1 MLNNYSFSHLCNNYS
16 KWLKVE
22 LNIKK
27 MGKKRY
33 NSKARNVSE
42 IEIDNTETKKI
53 PLDIQH
59 REDNYDKCNALVLP
73 NQKRT
78 TKSKEK
84 KIPVTRIL
92 SKKRRKQLEKIVEK
106 KQKKLQ
112 RSTLLEKLAEVQA
125 PEEEL
130 KKYVSL
136 TAVQTKG
143 LKRHFRELNAPTV
156 ETLINPIDDECAINN
171 TEFKLNTI
179 KGAKRKRLSIL
190 NSIERKF
197 SNSDPNIIGFDESS
211 ESESECSG
219 NERENDNDL
228 ECKQEKNEID
238 ITNETNLIKKEEEEE
253 ERKKSEEKNINLEEI
268 KSIENEHE
276 KTLPDAQLKVKVS
289 QNAIAKSNVTKTPAV
304 FVTLNR
310 TEEIQ
315 AARLKLPVVADEQVI
330 VETINENPVVII
342 TGETGS
348 GKTTQV
354 PQFLYEAGYARNK
367 LIGIT
372 EPRRVAA
379 MSMSKRV
386 AEEMNLTEKEVS
398 YLIRFEGNVTPETKI
413 KFMTDGVLLKEIQS
427 DFLLKKYSV
436 IILDEAHERSVYT
449 DILIGLLSRIVPLR
463 NKRKDPLKLII
474 MSATLC
480 VEEFVENSKL
490 FKVKPPVITVE
501 SRQFP
506 VTIHFNRRTN
516 DDYVNDAFKKAIKIH
531 THLPEGGILI
541 FLTGQQEVN
550 LVVRKLRKAFP
561 FKKGQINMLETQKV
575 EKNEETNKSDHD
587 EENSE
592 DDFDD
597 KEAIKRDK
605 QKHKKQSLNLPRIDL
620 DNYSIVPMDDTHE
633 DIVDIEDGDEESN
646 LDEGE
651 SEDDD
656 AVLLKGL
663 SNAQPLWVL
672 PLYSLLPSYKQARVF
687 EKPPENCRLC
697 VVSTN
702 VAETSLT
709 IPNIKYV
716 IDCGRCKMRMY
727 DKVTGVSTYHICYT
741 SKAAANQR
749 AGRSGRT
756 APGHCY
762 RLYSS
767 AVFNDQF
774 PKFSVSEIQRK
785 PVDDLVLQM
794 KVMNINKVVNF
805 PFPTAPDP
813 LQLKTAETRL
823 LTLGALERSSLY
835 QEDTFN
841 AKVTPLGRSIAAF
854 PVAPRY
860 GKMLALSHQHN
871 LLQYTICMVAALSV
885 QEVLIEGL
893 NMEGKLKNKW
903 LQTRR
908 IWAGIGNSLLLG
920 DPMILIKAIGAA
932 EYAGSKGKL
941 ISFCEGNGLRH
952 KAIVE
957 IKKLRQQLTN
967 EINLNVPS
975 VNLIIDPS
983 MSPPT
988 DIQAK
993 LLREILLAGM
1003 ADQVARKVSS
1013 EEVEDQDKAKWKHA
1027 YKTAEME
1034 DPVFM
1039 HSSCVLRKTSPE
1051 WVIYQE
1057 VYETNKLYMRGVT
1070 AIEPEWLPK
1079 FAPTL
1084 CTLSEPLME
1093 PSPRYDIDSGK
1104 VLCHITGTF
1113 GRAGWQLPMMEI
1125 EHPMNVEGVK
1135 WFARF
1140 FLNGEVCSKL
1150 KKFVPSLLSTPAS
1163 VNKSWAKLLPR
1174 TEAITK
1180 ALISEGIMSKCKL
1193 IDVWNKD
1200 KNFLLSAYQ
1209 KWLPESTHSEIFLLW
1224 PPI

>member
-1 MLNNYSFSHLCNNYS
+1 
-16 KWLKVE
+16 
-22 LNIKK
+22 
-27 MGKKRY
+27 MGKKGY
-33 NSKARNVSE
+33 NWKARHIPEV
-42 IEIDNTETKKI
+42 EIDNSETKKI
-53 PLDIQH
+53 PLDIKH
-59 REDNYDKCNALVLP
+59 REDNYDSCNALVLP
-73 NQKRT
+73 NQKRS
-78 TKSKEK
+78 TKNKEK
-84 KIPVTRIL
+84 KVTVTRIL
-92 SKKRRKQLEKIVEK
+92 SKKRRKHLEKIVEK
-106 KQKKLQ
+106 KKKKLQ
-112 RSTLLEKLAEVQA
+112 RSTLLEELAKVQA
-125 PEEEL
+125 PQEEL
-130 KKYVSL
+130 KKYISL
-136 TAVQTKG
+136 TTFQTKG
-143 LKRHFRELNAPTV
+143 LKRHFRELNVPAIETV
-156 ETLINPIDDECAINN
+156 KNEVDECDDNN
-171 TEFKLNTI
+171 TESVLNAV
-179 KGAKRKRLSIL
+179 KGGKRKRLAIL
-190 NSIERKF
+190 NTEKEKSCET
-197 SNSDPNIIGFDESS
+197 DPNTVGLNESSDS
-211 ESESECSG
+211 ESEHSISECES
-219 NERENDNDL
+219 NKDVEVKE
-228 ECKQEKNEID
+228 EKNENN
-238 ITNETNLIKKEEEEE
+238 TTSENNLTEVNVQTTECSKD
-253 ERKKSEEKNINLEEI
+253 
-268 KSIENEHE
+268 EHK
-276 KTLPDAQLKVKVS
+276 KTLPDLSTKTETS
-289 QNAIAKSNVTKTPAV
+289 QSIISNNDIAKTPAV

-310 TEEIQ
+310 KPEMQ
-315 AARLKLPVVADEQVI
+315 AARLKLPVVAEEQVI
-330 VETINENPVVII
+330 IETINENPVVII

-354 PQFLYEAGYARNK
+354 PQFLYEAGYAKNK

-386 AEEMNLTEKEVS
+386 AEEMNLTEREIS
-398 YLIRFEGNVTPETKI
+398 YLIRFEGNTTPETKI

-427 DFLLKKYSV
+427 DFLLTKYSV

-474 MSATLC
+474 MSATLR
-480 VEEFVENSKL
+480 VEEFVENPKL

-506 VTIHFNRRTN
+506 VTIHFNRKTTDN
-516 DDYVNDAFKKAIKIH
+516 YVTDALRKAVKIH
-531 THLPEGGILI
+531 TRLPEGGILI

-550 LVVRKLRKAFP
+550 TVVRKLRQAFP
-561 FKKGQINMLETQKV
+561 FKKDKNNSLKVPKV
-575 EKNEETNKSDHD
+575 EENEEVNKSDHE

-597 KEAIKRDK
+597 KEAIKRSK
-605 QKHKKQSLNLPRIDL
+605 QKHKKQLLNLPHIDL
-620 DNYSIVPMDDTHE
+620 DNYSVIPTDDTHE
-633 DIVDIEDGDEESN
+633 DILNIGEDDDDEDN
-646 LDEGE
+646 IDEDE

-656 AVLLKGL
+656 AFLLKGL

-672 PLYSLLPSYKQARVF
+672 PLYSLLPSYKQAKVF
-687 EKPPENCRLC
+687 EQPPDNCRLC

-709 IPNIKYV
+709 IPNVKYV
-716 IDCGRCKMRMY
+716 IDCGRCKTRMY
-727 DKVTGVSTYHICYT
+727 DKVTGVSTYQICYT
-741 SKAAANQR
+741 SKAGANQR
-749 AGRSGRT
+749 AGRAGRT
-756 APGHCY
+756 GPGHCY

-774 PKFSVSEIQRK
+774 AQFSESEIQRK

-794 KVMNINKVVNF
+794 KVMNINKVINF

-813 LQLKTAETRL
+813 VQLKTAEARL

-835 QEDTFN
+835 KEDAYN

-860 GKMLALSHQHN
+860 GKMLALSYQHD

-893 NMEGKLKNKW
+893 NMEGTSKNKW

-908 IWAGIGNSLLLG
+908 TWAGIGNSLLLG
-920 DPMILIKAIGAA
+920 DPMVLIKAVGAA

-941 ISFCEGNGLRH
+941 ISFCEENGLRH

-957 IKKLRQQLTN
+957 IRKLRQQLTN
-967 EINLNVPS
+967 EINLNVPDI
-975 VNLIIDPS
+975 NLTIDPS
-983 MSPPT
+983 MPPPT
-988 DIQAK
+988 DMQTK
-993 LLREILLAGM
+993 LLRQILLAGM
-1003 ADQVARKVSS
+1003 ADQIARKVSS
-1013 EEVEDQDKAKWKHA
+1013 EEIEDEDKAKWKHA

-1039 HSSCVLRKTSPE
+1039 HSACVLRKTSPE
-1051 WVIYQE
+1051 WVVYQE
-1057 VYETNKLYMRGVT
+1057 IYETNKLYMRGVT

-1084 CTLSEPLME
+1084 CQLSEPLIE
-1093 PSPRYDIDSGK
+1093 PPPRYDSNSGR
-1104 VLCHITGTF
+1104 VMCHITGTF
-1113 GRAGWQLPMMEI
+1113 GRAGWQLPMMEV
-1125 EHPMNVEGVK
+1125 EYPMNVEGVK

-1140 FLNGEVCSKL
+1140 FLEGVVCPKL
-1150 KKFVPSLLSTPAS
+1150 KKFVPSLLSTPGS

-1180 ALISEGIMSKCKL
+1180 ALLSEGIISKCKL
-1193 IDVWNKD
+1193 IDVWDSD
-1200 KNFLLSAYQ
+1200 KTFLLSAYQ
-1209 KWLPESTHSEIFLLW
+1209 KWLPESTHAEVASLW

>member
-1 MLNNYSFSHLCNNYS
+1 
-16 KWLKVE
+16 
-22 LNIKK
+22 

-33 NSKARNVSE
+33 NWKARNVSD

-53 PLDIQH
+53 PLDIEH
-59 REDNYDKCNALVLP
+59 RKDNYDNCNALVLP
-73 NQKRT
+73 NKKRY
-78 TKSKEK
+78 TKNKEK
-84 KIPVTRIL
+84 KISVTRIL

-112 RSTLLEKLAEVQA
+112 RSTLLEELAKVQA
-125 PEEEL
+125 PQEEL

-143 LKRHFRELNAPTV
+143 LKRHFRELNVPIT
-156 ETLINPIDDECAINN
+156 ETLINPIDECEINN
-171 TEFKLNTI
+171 TESGLNAI
-179 KGAKRKRLSIL
+179 KGGKRKRLSIL
-190 NSIERKF
+190 NDEKQEF
-197 SNSDPNIIGFDESS
+197 SKSDLNTVGFDYNLYQESS
-211 ESESECSG
+211 ENESECSS
-219 NERENDNDL
+219 NECENKNDL
-228 ECKQEKNEID
+228 EYKQ
-238 ITNETNLIKKEEEEE
+238 
-253 ERKKSEEKNINLEEI
+253 KKSEMDIMNEKNLIEEDEKKKSHKKNINLEEI

-276 KTLPDAQLKVKVS
+276 KTLPDVQSKVKIS
-289 QNAIAKSNVTKTPAV
+289 QNIIAVNKTTKTPAV
-304 FVTLNR
+304 YVTLNR
-310 TEEIQ
+310 KAEIQ

-330 VETINENPVVII
+330 VETINENSVVII

-354 PQFLYEAGYARNK
+354 PQFLYEAGYAKNK

-427 DFLLKKYSV
+427 DFLLTKYSV

-463 NKRKDPLKLII
+463 NKRKNPLKLII

-480 VEEFVENSKL
+480 VEEFVKNSKL

-506 VTIHFNRRTN
+506 VTIHFNRRTS
-516 DDYVNDAFKKAIKIH
+516 DDYVTDALRKAIKIH
-531 THLPEGGILI
+531 TRLPEGGILI

-550 LVVRKLRKAFP
+550 SVVRKLRKAFP
-561 FKKGQINMLETQKV
+561 FKKGKTNLLEAKV
-575 EKNEETNKSDHD
+575 EESKGINASDRN

-592 DDFDD
+592 NDFDD
-597 KEAIKRDK
+597 KEAIKRNK
-605 QKHKKQSLNLPRIDL
+605 QQHKKQFFNLPRIDL
-620 DNYSIVPMDDTHE
+620 DNYSIMPTDDTHE
-633 DIVDIEDGDEESN
+633 DVVDIGHEDGEGNIDE
-646 LDEGE
+646 DE

-656 AVLLKGL
+656 AFLLRGL
-663 SNAQPLWVL
+663 SNIQPLWVL
-672 PLYSLLPSYKQARVF
+672 PLYSLLPSYKQAKVF
-687 EKPPENCRLC
+687 ERPPENCRLC

-727 DKVTGVSTYHICYT
+727 DKVTGVSTYNICYI

-756 APGHCY
+756 AAGHCY

-774 PKFSVSEIQRK
+774 AQFSMSEIQRK
-785 PVDDLVLQM
+785 PIDDLVLQM

-813 LQLKTAETRL
+813 LQLRIAETRL
-823 LTLGALERSSLY
+823 LTLGALEQFSFY
-835 QEDTFN
+835 KEGAFN

-860 GKMLALSHQHN
+860 GKMLALSYQHN

-885 QEVLIEGL
+885 QEVLIEGF

-920 DPMILIKAIGAA
+920 DPMVLIKAIGAT
-932 EYAGSKGKL
+932 EYAGFKGKL
-941 ISFCEGNGLRH
+941 IPFCEENGLRH

-967 EINLNVPS
+967 EINLNVPNI
-975 VNLIIDPS
+975 NLIIDPS

-988 DIQAK
+988 DMQAK
-993 LLREILLAGM
+993 LLRQILLAGM
-1003 ADQVARKVSS
+1003 ADQVARKVLS
-1013 EEVEDQDKAKWKHA
+1013 EEIEDQDKAKWKYA
-1027 YKTAEME
+1027 YKTVEME

-1051 WVIYQE
+1051 WVVYQE
-1057 VYETNKLYMRGVT
+1057 IYETNKLYMRGVT

-1084 CTLSEPLME
+1084 CTLSEPLIE
-1093 PSPRYDIDSGK
+1093 PSPRYDLHSGK

-1113 GRAGWQLPMMEI
+1113 GRAGWQLPMIEI
-1125 EHPMNVEGVK
+1125 EYPMNIEGVK

-1140 FLNGEVCSKL
+1140 FLEGEVCPKL
-1150 KKFVPSLLSTPAS
+1150 KRFVPILLSTPGS

-1180 ALISEGIMSKCKL
+1180 TLLSEGVMSKCKL
-1193 IDVWNKD
+1193 IEVWD
-1200 KNFLLSAYQ
+1200 KNKTFLLFAYQ
-1209 KWLPESTHSEIFLLW
+1209 KWLPESTHSEMASLW